1 MFVLHHAMKM
11 SSSVFQFPPCKSI
24 TMAKSSAPMPRQSD
38 AGANPSPL
46 RMCIAHYRHV
56 FILAARV
63 FIAFLAMSVS
73 TIIVYIEAFGK
84 IDDIQRRHALFVAML
99 IIWPTIVGGVI
110 RQIPPSDD
118 TWRALGC
125 AFVMCFGISTVIA
138 FYALP
143 VIVIMGSSFYLGACI
158 NDMLQ

>member
-1 MFVLHHAMKM
+1 
-11 SSSVFQFPPCKSI
+11 
-24 TMAKSSAPMPRQSD
+24 MAESSAAMPRQSD
-38 AGANPSPL
+38 VGANPSPL

-56 FILAARV
+56 LILAARV

-73 TIIVYIEAFGK
+73 TIIIYIEAFGK

-99 IIWPTIVGGVI
+99 IVWPTIVGGVI
-110 RQIPPSDD
+110 RQVPPTDD
-118 TWRALGC
+118 ILRALAC
-125 AFVMCFGISTVIA
+125 AFVVCFGISTAIA

-143 VIVIMGSSFYLGACI
+143 VIVIIGSSFYLGACI